1 MKRKNL
7 TIMGLLLVTALLGTG
22 AGMNESI
29 RVGAGEVRDKDLSTV
44 NGSINI
50 GDDAQINGECSTVN
64 GSIKVGSDATV
75 ESLTTV
81 NGGIHVGGGTVVD
94 KDVVAV
100 NGSITMDN
108 GSQAGEV
115 SNINGRIKLHGAQVT
130 GDISTVNGD
139 VDLKDGSRVGGDII
153 IQDSKGNNHRDA
165 PLKITLDG
173 DSVVEGSIIV
183 EADFEV
189 EVHLRNGGRVMGRIE
204 GAEVIKK

>member
-1 MKRKNL
+1 
-7 TIMGLLLVTALLGTG
+7 
-22 AGMNESI
+22 
-29 RVGAGEVRDKDLSTV
+29 V

-100 NGSITMDN
+100 NGSITMDS
-108 GSQAGEV
+108 GSQASEV
-115 SNINGRIKLHGAQVT
+115 NNINGRIKLHGAQVT

>member
-1 MKRKNL
+1 MKQKNL
-7 TIMGLLLVTALLGTG
+7 TIMGLLLVTVLLGTG
-22 AGMNESI
+22 AGINESI

-64 GSIKVGSDATV
+64 GSIKVGSDAMV
-75 ESLTTV
+75 ENLATV
-81 NGGIHVGGGTVVD
+81 NGGIHVGVGTVVD
-94 KDVVAV
+94 KDVTVV
-100 NGSITMDN
+100 NGSITMDS

-115 SNINGRIKLHGAQVT
+115 SNINGRIKLHGAQVA

-139 VDLKDGSRVGGDII
+139 VDLEDGSRVGGDII
-153 IQDSKGNNHRDA
+153 IQKNKGKNHRDA

-183 EADFEV
+183 KADFEV
-189 EVHLRNGGRVMGRIE
+189 EVHLTNGGRVMGRIE
-204 GAEVIKK
+204 GAEVIEK